1 MQSAITFLHEAE
13 NQVNEAVALRGLE
26 VINYKLDVCFLLENR
41 KLKQPRNTGSLWQ
54 LPAWV
59 TAHAYLNTIYLHAIK
74 T

>member
-1 MQSAITFLHEAE
+1 MKLF
-13 NQVNEAVALRGLE
+13 ALRGLE

-59 TAHAYLNTIYLHAIK
+59 TAHAYLNTIYLHAVK